1 MIKVTK
7 LVSLGLAAVLAV
19 GVLAGCGGGE
29 EAATEGGGA
38 AATAENPLE
47 VKIATV
53 ISGETSPTLQ
63 ALMMLETDV
72 EAASEGRIDIQI
84 FQGGQLGTESEVID
98 QTRNG
103 DIQMTTINPL
113 SISSTI
119 TPLATLE
126 QYFLF
131 ESDEH
136 AMNFLAGERGQ
147 ELLGSFNQMG
157 LQGVAYFPLGFR
169 NLTNSKGP
177 VETMDDLSGLK
188 IRGYNPVQ
196 IAVWESVG
204 CSLSSVTWNEL
215 FTAMQ
220 QKLIDGQEGALTS
233 FSESKFYEVQDYFT
247 FTRHTFSTDI
257 LVANQE
263 WLGGLHA
270 DDRAIIETA
279 LADAEA
285 FQQQEMLDQNA
296 ALVDELTAIGTN
308 FAEVPAD
315 LLEEMRA
322 TMMPV
327 TEASIVELS
336 GQEEFDATMA
346 AAEAAKQ

>member
-1 MIKVTK
+1 MTRITK
-7 LVSLGLAAVLAV
+7 LLSLGLAAVLAV

-29 EAATEGGGA
+29 EAGTEGGA
-38 AATAENPLE
+38 AATVENPLE
-47 VKIATV
+47 VKIATT
-53 ISGETSPTLQ
+53 ISGETSPALQ
-63 ALMMLETDV
+63 ALAKFETDV
-72 EAASEGRIDIQI
+72 EAASEGRIDIII
-84 FQGGQLGTESEVID
+84 FQGGQLGTESEAVD
-98 QTRNG
+98 QARNG

-113 SISSTI
+113 SLSSNI
-119 TPLATLE
+119 TQLATIE

-136 AMNFLAGERGQ
+136 ALAFLAGDRGQ
-147 ELLGSFNQMG
+147 ELLSSFNQMG

-177 VETMDDLSGLK
+177 IETMDDLNGLK

-204 CSLSSVTWNEL
+204 ASLSSVTWNEL

-257 LVANQE
+257 LLANQT
-263 WLGGLHA
+263 WLEGLHA

-296 ALVDELTAIGTN
+296 ALVAELTELGTN

-327 TEASIVELS
+327 TEASIVELA
-336 GQEEFDATMA
+336 GQEEYDATMA